1 MSRQNRKPVRAKGK
15 TRPVPYV
22 NRKSGPFL
30 MPKLSEEYGGYAH
43 LLADA
48 LSTIPELPDFSQ
60 DSKVAIFSD
69 FGGENNEADF
79 NTYSFLIMAYNKV
92 GPFQDAVHAMR
103 ERHGIKDHY
112 SEFRYKRLDNGARF
126 RALPQY
132 LEIIDR
138 YIHGAVITVAVDKSI
153 KTLFGPT
160 KGKAHAHITKILA
173 EKGLGAWDGAT
184 AEKLM
189 RICHAA
195 AAFTSV
201 TTHPNQRLLWYCD
214 NDAINAQ
221 GNSRGFKDTQGVFL
235 NVLDMYCPHG
245 FEILG
250 FAKSFTDK
258 SHLDDLLSVADFA
271 AGVVQDLLK
280 SHKTGIDFIP
290 DAGKTE
296 VIKWIARESPWL
308 SKITIQLVSLPGGG
322 VGQGLV
328 HFTPPSQSGDDE

>member
-1 MSRQNRKPVRAKGK
+1 MSSHNRKPVRAEEKS
-15 TRPVPYV
+15 RPVPYV
-22 NRKSGPFL
+22 TRKSGPFL
-30 MPKLSEEYGGYAH
+30 LPKVSEEYCGYAH
-43 LLADA
+43 LLAEA
-48 LSTIPELPDFSQ
+48 LATISELPDFSQ
-60 DSKVAIFSD
+60 DSQVAIFSD
-69 FGGENNEADF
+69 FGGENKEADF
-79 NTYSFLIMAYNKV
+79 NTYSFLIMALNKV
-92 GPFQDAVHAMR
+92 GPFQDAVHAVR
-103 ERHGIKDHY
+103 EQHGIKDHY
-112 SEFRYKRLDNGARF
+112 SEFRYKRLDNGARL

-132 LEIIDR
+132 LETIDK

-160 KGKAHAHITKILA
+160 KGKAHAHITQLLA
-173 EKGLGAWDGAT
+173 EKGLGTWDGAT

-221 GNSRGFKDTQGVFL
+221 GNTRGFKDTQGVFL
-235 NVLDMYCPHG
+235 NVLDMYCSHG
-245 FEILG
+245 FEVLG
-250 FAKSFTDK
+250 FAKSFDGK
-258 SHLDDLLSVADFA
+258 SHLDDLLSVTDFA

-296 VIKWIARESPWL
+296 VIKWMARESPCL
-308 SKITIQLVSLPGGG
+308 SKITIQLVPLVGGR

-328 HFTPPSQSGDDE
+328 HFTPPSESADDA